1 MQTMTTFKIGSI
13 EFTISPVSIMQCF
26 IKANWRAKGSKES
39 IQEFRVFAGHFFPFL
54 FSQDT
59 EMDIEEF
66 CDASTNKIDEILQS
80 QELQTDLITRFAK
93 LLKGRMAPDHQQQ
106 AIQLAQKYEKKL
118 EAWLSPP
125 WDALGEKATQLLSTW
140 GLPPPY
146 RGLGAIGSFGNAI
159 FGQYVADL
167 KVVCIQLDV
176 VAARSAHPEIEFLE
190 TLLHEEVHAA
200 IHCGMGDAGDRL
212 ELTWLNELCAVL
224 TSQHA
229 LQVAGQQVLAPP
241 GNNQLEQAIRLI
253 RSNQEYGDLADAVLK
268 ETGDPLL
275 GLKAWKRIFELK
287 DSDKRNYAKNNII
300 TPILRNLGWQ
310 VTFPFYYYG
319 ATYKKYVTVF
329 V

>member
-1 MQTMTTFKIGSI
+1 MTIFKIGSI
-13 EFTISPVSIMQCF
+13 EFAISPVSIMQCW
-26 IKANWRAKGSKES
+26 IGTGWSARGPKKS
-39 IQEFRVFAGHFFPFL
+39 IQEFRVFADHFFPFL

-59 EMDIEEF
+59 GMDIEEF

-80 QELQTDLITRFAK
+80 QGLQTDLITQFAE
-93 LLKGRMAPDHQQQ
+93 LLERMMASHNQHQ
-106 AIQLAQKYEKKL
+106 AIHLAQKYEEKL

-159 FGQYVADL
+159 FGKYVPDL
-167 KVVCIQLDV
+167 QAVCVQLDV
-176 VAARSAHPEIEFLE
+176 VDQSEYPEIEFLE

-224 TSQHA
+224 TSQYA
-229 LQVAGQQVLAPP
+229 LQVAGKQM
-241 GNNQLEQAIRLI
+241 LEPFAYNWLGQAIRLI
-253 RSNQEYGDLADAVLK
+253 RGKQKYGDLADAVLK

-275 GLKAWKRIFELK
+275 GLKAWKQIFELK
-287 DSDKRNYAKNNII
+287 DSEKRNYAKNNII
-300 TPILRNLGWQ
+300 TPILRNLGWR
-310 VTFPFYYYG
+310 VTFPFYYG
-319 ATYKKYVTVF
+319 TKYKKYVTVF

>member
-1 MQTMTTFKIGSI
+1 MTTFKIGSI

-26 IKANWRAKGSKES
+26 IKANWRAKGSKKS

-93 LLKGRMAPDHQQQ
+93 LLKGRMAPDNQQQ
-106 AIQLAQKYEKKL
+106 AIQLAQEYEKKL

-125 WDALGEKATQLLSTW
+125 WNALGEKATQLLSTW

-159 FGQYVADL
+159 FGQYVPDL
-167 KVVCIQLDV
+167 RAVCVQLDV
-176 VAARSAHPEIEFLE
+176 VAARSAHPEIKFLE

-287 DSDKRNYAKNNII
+287 DPEKHNYAKNNII

-310 VTFPFYYYG
+310 VTFPFYYYYG